1 MSDATADPMP
11 DPMPDPMNVKPLR
24 LRTRDAADLPV
35 IAAQLQDAIVPV
47 SEIGYDADKKL
58 FVLVANRFRWDIG
71 EVDWS
76 DEFGSDEADEEEEA
90 GASGAYYLR
99 SQCGVQIRNVKQV
112 RRRNLDLTERGR
124 LLDLL
129 TIATADSHVR
139 LVFAD
144 QSEIDLEIGRL
155 DVFMEDIGEPWIS
168 RHHPS
173 HQDADD
179 EAESA

>member
-1 MSDATADPMP
+1 MSDSMADPMP
-11 DPMPDPMNVKPLR
+11 DPKSAKPLR
-24 LRTRDAADLPV
+24 LRTRDAGDLPV

-76 DEFGSDEADEEEEA
+76 DEFGSDEADEEEE

-99 SQCGVQIRNVKQV
+99 SQCGLQIRNVKQV
-112 RRRNLDLTERGR
+112 RRRNLDLTDRGR

-129 TIATADSHVR
+129 TIATADDHVR

-144 QSEIDLEIGRL
+144 DSEIDLKVGRL
-155 DVFMEDIGEPWIS
+155 DIFMEDIGEPWIS

-173 HQDADD
+173 HRDA
-179 EAESA
+179 E

>member
-1 MSDATADPMP
+1 MSDSMADTMP
-11 DPMPDPMNVKPLR
+11 DPMDAEPLR

-47 SEIGYDADKKL
+47 SEIGYDAEKKL

-76 DEFGSDEADEEEEA
+76 DEFGSDEADEEEEGAA
-90 GASGAYYLR
+90 GSYYLR
-99 SQCGVQIRNVKQV
+99 SQCGIQIRNVRQV

-129 TIATADSHVR
+129 TIATADDHIR

-144 QSEIDLEIGRL
+144 DSEIDLEIGRL

-173 HQDADD
+173 HQDA
-179 EAESA
+179 E

>member
-1 MSDATADPMP
+1 MSDSMADPMP
-11 DPMPDPMNVKPLR
+11 DPMPDPMNAKPLR

-47 SEIGYDADKKL
+47 SEIGYDAEKKL

-76 DEFGSDEADEEEEA
+76 DEFGSDEADEEEA

-99 SQCGVQIRNVKQV
+99 SQCGLQIRNVKQV

-129 TIATADSHVR
+129 TIATADDHVR

-144 QSEIDLEIGRL
+144 DSEIDLEVGRL

-173 HQDADD
+173 HQG
-179 EAESA
+179 AEEESYGA